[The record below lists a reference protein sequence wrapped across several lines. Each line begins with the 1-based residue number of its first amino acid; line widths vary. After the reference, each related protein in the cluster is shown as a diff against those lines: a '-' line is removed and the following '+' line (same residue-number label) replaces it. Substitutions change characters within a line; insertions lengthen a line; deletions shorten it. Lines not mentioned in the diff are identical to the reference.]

1 MMSFWRT
8 GEKPEKAEIE
18 GPGFEHI
25 AFFASLQ
32 RIFKKDHGFGYRY
45 FPWKSDTLKNVVIFS
60 IHAIFATNTQVAML
74 AQSILNVPRF
84 LPL

>member
-1 MMSFWRT
+1 MSFWRT

-45 FPWKSDTLKNVVIFS
+45 FPWKSDTLKKFCYYFHSCNICDKYPGCDAG
-60 IHAIFATNTQVAML
+60 AIY
-74 AQSILNVPRF
+74 P
-84 LPL
+84 